1 MDVLSYKVG
10 PRGKKCS
17 TYDKPKFGESENNI
31 YYNNYRETI
40 RAFSGSWN
48 VLIRWKGS
56 VYKLIWHDLLMFIV
70 MYFIFAILYRTVLVH
85 YPEHK
90 QYFDLMCI
98 YAERVSTNLPTTL
111 LTGFF
116 VTSVVSRWSQFM
128 ALPYPDRIALK
139 LIAFVPGNVSHEYI
153 IKICMVRSVIKL
165 DLF

>member
-17 TYDKPKFGESENNI
+17 TYDKPKFGESDNNI

-70 MYFIFAILYRTVLVH
+70 IYFILAILYRTVLVH

-116 VTSVVSRWSQFM
+116 VTSVVSRWWEQFM

-139 LIAFVPGNVSHEYI
+139 LIAFVPGNVSYKYI
-153 IKICMVRSVIKL
+153 IRI
-165 DLF
+165 